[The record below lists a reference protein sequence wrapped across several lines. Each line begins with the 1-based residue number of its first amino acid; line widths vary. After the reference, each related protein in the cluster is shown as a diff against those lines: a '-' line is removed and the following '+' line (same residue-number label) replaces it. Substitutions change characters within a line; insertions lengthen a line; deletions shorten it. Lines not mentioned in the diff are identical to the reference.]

1 MKTVGT
7 HIPHVCLVAL
17 GLGACGGAPAGHP
30 HGEMH
35 AQHGF
40 KSPEEWAQKFDDPAR
55 DAWQKPDAVLGHL
68 KYSSNSK
75 VADLGAGTGYFAVRL
90 APLVPVGKVYAVDV
104 EPSMVE
110 YTQKRAAALGLKN
123 VVGVVAAPDD
133 PRLPEPVE
141 IVLVVDTYHHLA
153 DRAAYFRKLKD
164 ALLPGGRVVIVDY
177 KPDPAIPGP
186 PQALRLEADTV
197 VREMGEAGYAVTT
210 RSEGA
215 LPRQYILIFEA
226 K

>member
-1 MKTVGT
+1 MKSDGT
-7 HIPHVCLVAL
+7 HFPQVCLVAL
-17 GLGACGGAPAGHP
+17 GLAACGGAPHGHH

-35 AQHGF
+35 AQHAF
-40 KSPEEWAQKFDDPAR
+40 KSPEEWAKRFDDPAR

-75 VADLGAGTGYFAVRL
+75 VADIGAGTGYFAVRI
-90 APLVPVGKVYAVDV
+90 APHVPVGKVYAIDV

-110 YTQKRAAALGLKN
+110 YTQKRAATMGLNN

-153 DRAAYFRKLKD
+153 DRAAYFRKVKD
-164 ALLPGGRVVIVDY
+164 KLLPGGRVVIVDY
-177 KPDPAIPGP
+177 KPDPEIPGP
-186 PQALRLEADTV
+186 PQALRLPADTIV
-197 VREMGEAGYAVTT
+197 SEMAEAGYTVTT

-215 LPRQYILIFEA
+215 LPRQYLLIFEA
-226 K
+226 R